1 MWYNDATETEA
12 GSPGKLETQT
22 EKENTTMTIR
32 YDELKKND
40 VILFH
45 GANVIIT
52 EITETPAPANEWYP
66 NEKSITFTIKP
77 ADDEAIKTLGK
88 FYAHGTYGGVGCL
101 TTTLISR

>member
-1 MWYNDATETEA
+1 
-12 GSPGKLETQT
+12 
-22 EKENTTMTIR
+22 MTIR

-40 VILFH
+40 VIRFH

-66 NEKSITFTIKP
+66 NEKTITFTIKP